1 MPNHFPRGSK
11 LSTCVPNQKMS
22 SKDLDG
28 NIDEVCALV
37 IDQSNWAIKPGEN
50 EFINELNYD
59 YNHVGP

>member
-1 MPNHFPRGSK
+1 
-11 LSTCVPNQKMS
+11 VPNQKMS